1 MNGPLADVFR
11 YNRWAN
17 LELLD
22 ACRGVDEATL
32 DEHLPGI
39 SGSVRVLLTHI
50 AGGQQTFVLRTRGR
64 QHEGELSR
72 NSAWPG
78 FDAIAEIMT
87 ASSDE
92 LITIAETLDV
102 DSAVDLPY
110 LGKSY
115 QFPKSFFLV
124 HAIEHGVEHRTE
136 IKVALAQHGIPAP
149 DLDGWSWA
157 AAAGYGREV

>member
-1 MNGPLADVFR
+1 MNGPLADVLR
-11 YNRWAN
+11 HNRWAN

-32 DEHLPGI
+32 DAHLPGI
-39 SGSVRVLLTHI
+39 SGPVRVLLTHI

-64 QHEGELSR
+64 QHEGALSR
-72 NSAWPG
+72 TSAWPG
-78 FDAIAEIMT
+78 FDAIAETMT

-92 LITIAETLDV
+92 LISIAEALDV

-124 HAIEHGVEHRTE
+124 YAIEHGVEHRTE
-136 IKVALAQHGIPAP
+136 IKVALAQHGIPTP
-149 DLDGWSWA
+149 DLDGWSWG